1 LFGTQLL
8 KLKKY
13 YGTLP
18 PLEWPS
24 TTSAPLSKQSCF
36 EIFLDGMKPNPTQ
49 PQERVSGFRVLFLT
63 HPDFNGQFFFP
74 TPTRS
79 LPTPYLLL
87 FPAFLFPLHF
97 PAHNFFFVLWDF
109 FSFRFFVFFLLFFVF
124 VSIILC
130 FNLKFLWS
138 LCFFFWLFFFFLSCV
153 CVLSSVCG
161 AGEEDYGSNKNKEE
175 REEEEEQYE
184 EQS

>member
-109 FSFRFFVFFLLFFVF
+109 FSFRFFVFFLFFLFLFLLFCVLIWSFCDLFVF
-124 VSIILC
+124 
-130 FNLKFLWS
+130 FFG
-138 LCFFFWLFFFFLSCV
+138 FFFSFFLV
-153 CVLSSVCG
+153 CVF
-161 AGEEDYGSNKNKEE
+161 
-175 REEEEEQYE
+175 
-184 EQS
+184 